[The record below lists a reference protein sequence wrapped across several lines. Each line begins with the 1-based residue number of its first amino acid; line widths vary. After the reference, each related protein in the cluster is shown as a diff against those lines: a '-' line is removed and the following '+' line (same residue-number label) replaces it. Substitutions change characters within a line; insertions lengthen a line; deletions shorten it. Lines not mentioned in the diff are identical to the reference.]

1 MVLFSPF
8 RPSGRV
14 VGVTG
19 GRADDQRRRGWDKG
33 RPFIIILF
41 LQISGCRLTR
51 RWASRIW
58 GAMGCGG
65 DSGGG
70 GGGICKGN
78 RGRELEGCD
87 LPAREFRLFRG
98 PFVPNF
104 DSDANPVPLLGFDRE
119 AAAG

>member
-1 MVLFSPF
+1 MGQGQAFYYN
-8 RPSGRV
+8 
-14 VGVTG
+14 
-19 GRADDQRRRGWDKG
+19 
-33 RPFIIILF
+33 IILANIRMSPDTA
-41 LQISGCRLTR
+41 LGESHL
-51 RWASRIW
+51 
-58 GAMGCGG
+58 GG
-65 DSGGG
+65 DGLWRGFGGG